1 MHPRTLLT
9 VAIVASFSLQA
20 RESTQILRNADLR
33 AADPGVSPVL
43 RIQGSQHPSRAET
56 NPGPGFRRLDGS
68 GNNLRQ
74 PDMGAAGTQL
84 RRWVPADYADLKAQP
99 AGPQRLSAR
108 AVSNI
113 VSDQDGSIP
122 NSLRVSDFLWQWGQ
136 FLDHDIDL
144 TDGTNPPEPMPIS
157 VPLGDPEFDPSGS
170 GVAVI
175 PFNRSLFDPAT
186 GSDAPR
192 QQINQITAWIDASNV
207 YGADAER
214 AAALRENDGSG
225 RLKTS
230 GGDLLPF
237 NTAGLANAGGNGADL
252 FLAGDVR
259 ANEQVGLTVMHT
271 LFVRE
276 HNRLAAEIAAN
287 NPGLSGDQIYQRA
300 RRLVG
305 AMMQAITYREYL
317 PALLGARALP
327 PYKGYDSSVDAG
339 IANLFSTASYRY
351 GHSALSPT
359 LLRLD
364 ANGQPIAAGNL
375 AMRDAFFSPSAI
387 TAAGGLAPYLRGLAA
402 QQCQDVDLYVI
413 DDMRN
418 FLFGD
423 PGQGGFDLVALNIQR
438 GRDHGLPSYNT
449 VRRALGL
456 PPKSSFADI
465 SSDPRIQARL
475 KSAYTL
481 VDDVDL
487 WVGGLAEDHLPGT
500 MVGELIHTVLVR
512 QFTALRDGDRF
523 WYERTLS
530 RSEQRLVNN
539 SRLADIIRRN
549 TDIGAEIGADVFH
562 VPTNTPNRNRPG
574 RR

>member
-1 MHPRTLLT
+1 
-9 VAIVASFSLQA
+9 
-20 RESTQILRNADLR
+20 
-33 AADPGVSPVL
+33 
-43 RIQGSQHPSRAET
+43 
-56 NPGPGFRRLDGS
+56 
-68 GNNLRQ
+68 
-74 PDMGAAGTQL
+74 
-84 RRWVPADYADLKAQP
+84 
-99 AGPQRLSAR
+99 
-108 AVSNI
+108 
-113 VSDQDGSIP
+113 
-122 NSLRVSDFLWQWGQ
+122 
-136 FLDHDIDL
+136 
-144 TDGTNPPEPMPIS
+144 
-157 VPLGDPEFDPSGS
+157 
-170 GVAVI
+170 
-175 PFNRSLFDPAT
+175 
-186 GSDAPR
+186 
-192 QQINQITAWIDASNV
+192 
-207 YGADAER
+207 
-214 AAALRENDGSG
+214 
-225 RLKTS
+225 
-230 GGDLLPF
+230 
-237 NTAGLANAGGNGADL
+237 
-252 FLAGDVR
+252 
-259 ANEQVGLTVMHT
+259 
-271 LFVRE
+271 
-276 HNRLAAEIAAN
+276 
-287 NPGLSGDQIYQRA
+287 
-300 RRLVG
+300 
-305 AMMQAITYREYL
+305 
-317 PALLGARALP
+317 
-327 PYKGYDSSVDAG
+327 
-339 IANLFSTASYRY
+339 
-351 GHSALSPT
+351 
-359 LLRLD
+359 
-364 ANGQPIAAGNL
+364 
-375 AMRDAFFSPSAI
+375 MRDAFFSPSAI

-487 WVGGLAEDHLPGT
+487 WVGGLAEDHVPGT

-539 SRLADIIRRN
+539 SRLADVIRRN